1 MHNVSEDFREV
12 VVCSGREWHYR
23 AQITLKDGTAY
34 DLNDQ
39 DFIQGGLH
47 LSSTS
52 SATTEFTFGGV
63 LADELRIVLNNY
75 DGRYST
81 ACFDGAEVAIYAGL
95 VIEQNWEKGN
105 LIEWVRLGT
114 FTAEKSTLSGLTIAI
129 QAFDHT
135 FAFEKVYADTSSL
148 KYPATLKEILQDLCD
163 CCGVVLATQ
172 EFTNMD
178 YVVDERPA
186 EQSYSCRQML
196 EDISRLAGCFAM
208 FDEYGKLVLR
218 WYDDKQRPCMN
229 VEYPDTMWSY
239 DVTITGIKVKN
250 ALTDETVV
258 FGEDGYVV
266 EMIDNRLIQN
276 NMEQAIQNLAD
287 KTFGF
292 TFRPFTSDINANPA
306 LEIGDAIMLY
316 DRHGNSCRSY
326 IMKVDYYMGKPMNI
340 GAYSKTPS
348 CNNGYVPRLSVQA
361 VETSQKKTDQKI
373 NLYDTYA
380 KQFAAMASAS
390 VGYYTTEEVQDD
402 GSVILYSHDKPKL
415 EDSVNIWKKTGL
427 VVAVSNDGGK
437 TWRGLDK
444 DGNAILN
451 DIAAKTIIADKI
463 KTGRLEGYSGESYW
477 DFDTGEMLVSGTFQQ
492 YDTKGYK
499 SVDIK
504 NNRLN
509 VYDWESNG
517 DLVGSVGTVRN
528 VSTGRRD
535 IALYADIGAYLAL
548 GVKSSDGDGIN
559 SYIKIHD
566 DQTNPIQLYGH
577 VYGNGATIR
586 NVQIRDCPQ
595 LIPFNNVTSF
605 QLMNGS
611 NGVYLE
617 IGNGSKTWGVDVW
630 ASDKRLKKSIKKSKI
645 SALEQI
651 EKIPHHSFTMKDS
664 GEEVKCGY
672 VAQELEEINPE
683 FVLKVTQPDG
693 NESYQVRAQAV
704 IPVLTKAIQELS
716 ERIAKLERKHS
727 AEN

>member
-12 VVCSGREWHYR
+12 VACSGREWHYR
-23 AQITLKDGTAY
+23 AQITLKDGTVY

-81 ACFDGAEVAIYAGL
+81 ICFDGAEVAVYVGL
-95 VIEQNWEKGN
+95 VIEQNWEEGN

-373 NLYDTYA
+373 DLYDVYA
-380 KQFAAMASAS
+380 KQFAAMASAT
-390 VGYYTTEEVQDD
+390 VGYYTTEETLDD

-415 EDSVNIWKKTGL
+415 EDSMNIWKKTGL

-463 KTGRLEGYSGESYW
+463 VSGRMQTQDGRFYIDLDKGES
-477 DFDTGEMLVSGTFQQ
+477 TATRLIT
-492 YDTKGYK
+492 
-499 SVDIK
+499 DIK
-504 NNRLN
+504 
-509 VYDWESNG
+509 DGESFSMY
-517 DLVGSVGTVRN
+517 LS
-528 VSTGRRD
+528 SRD
-535 IALYADIGAYLAL
+535 Q
-548 GVKSSDGDGIN
+548 SSATTKFPELFLSIN
-559 SYIKIHD
+559 DTPKFRMYILD
-566 DQTNPIQLYGH
+566 DN
-577 VYGNGATIR
+577 
-586 NVQIRDCPQ
+586 
-595 LIPFNNVTSF
+595 
-605 QLMNGS
+605 
-611 NGVYLE
+611 NGVYMGTVIDPFYRSSAGILLGKNSMSLIVPNKEVGLSAEIMRLE
-617 IGNGSKTWGVDVW
+617 SDGVEIAPDAKVKGNLIVEGNLNVKGSEKNRVVSTSKGEIRVSAYETAEPYFGDIGEAQTDENGQVRIDIDPLFAETVNTSCPYQVFLQPYTHDLFSVVERNETYFIVQGPPNGRFGYEIKAKQKGNET
-630 ASDKRLKKSIKKSKI
+630 KRL
-645 SALEQI
+645 
-651 EKIPHHSFTMKDS
+651 EKFT
-664 GEEVKCGY
+664 G
-672 VAQELEEINPE
+672 
-683 FVLKVTQPDG
+683 
-693 NESYQVRAQAV
+693 
-704 IPVLTKAIQELS
+704 
-716 ERIAKLERKHS
+716 
-727 AEN
+727 

>member
-12 VVCSGREWHYR
+12 VACSGREWHYR
-23 AQITLKDGTAY
+23 AQITLKDGTVY

-81 ACFDGAEVAIYAGL
+81 ICFDGAEVAVYVGL
-95 VIEQNWEKGN
+95 VIEQNWEEGN

-373 NLYDTYA
+373 DLYDVYA
-380 KQFAAMASAS
+380 KQFAAMASAT
-390 VGYYTTEEVQDD
+390 VGYYTTEETLDD

-415 EDSVNIWKKTGL
+415 EDSMNIWKKTGL

-463 KTGRLEGYSGESYW
+463 KAGRLEGYSGESYW
-477 DFDTGEMLVSGTFQQ
+477 DFDTGKMLVSGKFKQ
-492 YDTKGYK
+492 YADNGKK
-499 SVDIK
+499 SVEIDDNEVRIYNWIGNGGRVGALGPINTMEGRNK
-504 NNRLN
+504 RDLGLYAESDAYLDFGILN
-509 VYDWESNG
+509 PQDG
-517 DLVGSVGTVRN
+517 LV
-528 VSTGRRD
+528 D
-535 IALYADIGAYLAL
+535 IAMQLERQDDVKVKFYKDVDFCGHAPLYNVTGLSLTSGENGAYLE
-548 GVKSSDGDGIN
+548 
-559 SYIKIHD
+559 
-566 DQTNPIQLYGH
+566 IQNY
-577 VYGNGATIR
+577 N
-586 NVQIRDCPQ
+586 Q
-595 LIPFNNVTSF
+595 
-605 QLMNGS
+605 
-611 NGVYLE
+611 
-617 IGNGSKTWGVDVW
+617 TWGVDVW

-664 GEEVKCGY
+664 GEEVECGY
-672 VAQELEEINPE
+672 VAQELEQINPE
-683 FVLKVTQPDG
+683 FVLKVEQPDG
-693 NESYQVRAQAV
+693 SESYQVRAQAI
-704 IPVLTKAIQELS
+704 IPVLTKAIQEMCT
-716 ERIAKLERKHS
+716 RIEKLEQKIKES
-727 AEN
+727 GSSKK

>member
-163 CCGVVLATQ
+163 CCGVVLATK

-258 FGEDGYVV
+258 FGEDDYVV

-276 NMEQAIQNLAD
+276 NMEQALQNLAD

-306 LEIGDAIMLY
+306 LEIGDAVMLY

-373 NLYDTYA
+373 DLYDVYA
-380 KQFAAMASAS
+380 KQFAAMASAT
-390 VGYYTTEEVQDD
+390 VGYYTTEETLDD

-463 KTGRLEGYSGESYW
+463 VSGRMQTQDGRFYIDLDKGESTATKLISTTQDAQ
-477 DFDTGEMLVSGTFQQ
+477 DFSLAVSSETEDNYKFYKMSLLDNDSERFRIVVNYSKRGGAQLLQQ
-492 YDTKGYK
+492 GADGHGNMILMNEYGI
-499 SVDIK
+499 S
-504 NNRLN
+504 
-509 VYDWESNG
+509 
-517 DLVGSVGTVRN
+517 
-528 VSTGRRD
+528 
-535 IALYADIGAYLAL
+535 LYASNETG
-548 GVKSSDGDGIN
+548 GVKSVMDLTKDGAV
-559 SYIKIHD
+559 
-566 DQTNPIQLYGH
+566 
-577 VYGNGATIR
+577 VYGDFVVKGGQKNRVVTTSLGEVAISAYETAEPYFGDIGEGQTDENGQARIDIEPLFAETVNTSCPYQVFLQPYCRGCFYVAERAEDHFIVKGPKNGA
-586 NVQIRDCPQ
+586 
-595 LIPFNNVTSF
+595 F
-605 QLMNGS
+605 G
-611 NGVYLE
+611 YE
-617 IGNGSKTWGVDVW
+617 IKARQKGYERT
-630 ASDKRLKKSIKKSKI
+630 RLK
-645 SALEQI
+645 L
-651 EKIPHHSFTMKDS
+651 
-664 GEEVKCGY
+664 Y
-672 VAQELEEINPE
+672 
-683 FVLKVTQPDG
+683 
-693 NESYQVRAQAV
+693 
-704 IPVLTKAIQELS
+704 
-716 ERIAKLERKHS
+716 
-727 AEN
+727 